1 MVFSCSLCPYRSDR
15 RFHLIKHTFDCHSME
30 PSFHFICGMQGCQHS
45 FKFGSSFSSFKS
57 HASRKHKNW
66 QAILE
71 VNDAESSISSLSA
84 AISTFDSG
92 DVDLPFL
99 SPVTNEPDSTMVQ
112 PSASFVQDNSDL
124 NRSENS
130 ADSGVSP
137 ASKSA
142 AMFLLTLK
150 ERYNL
155 PQTAIDFAVG
165 TIHGII
171 SNVCDSI
178 QVPHACEVED
188 PFGLLETEYKQNKF
202 YRDVFGLVVS
212 VQLHVLHV
220 QAKIHFI

>member
-1 MVFSCSLCPYRSDR
+1 MVFSCSLCPYRSDA
-15 RFHLIKHTFDCHSME
+15 RFHLIKHTFDCHAME
-30 PSFHFICGMQGCQHS
+30 PSFHFICGLQGCQHS

-66 QAILE
+66 QAVLE
-71 VNDAESSISSLSA
+71 VDDAESSIRSA
-84 AISTFDSG
+84 AVTTFDSVPPGG
-92 DVDLPFL
+92 DVDLPL
-99 SPVTNEPDSTMVQ
+99 ISPVTNEPDLPMVQ
-112 PSASFVQDNSDL
+112 PSVSFVQDNSDP

-130 ADSGVSP
+130 AESGVSP

-142 AMFLLTLK
+142 AMFLLTFK
-150 ERYNL
+150 ERYHL

-165 TIHGII
+165 TINGII

-188 PFGLLETEYKQNKF
+188 PFALLETEYKQNKF

-220 QAKIHFI
+220 QA

>member
-1 MVFSCSLCPYRSDR
+1 
-15 RFHLIKHTFDCHSME
+15 ME
-30 PSFHFICGMQGCQHS
+30 PSFHFICGLQGCQHS

-66 QAILE
+66 QAVLDLE
-71 VNDAESSISSLSA
+71 VDDAESSIRSVSA
-84 AISTFDSG
+84 AVTTFDSVPPG
-92 DVDLPFL
+92 DVDLPLL
-99 SPVTNEPDSTMVQ
+99 SPVTNEPDLTMVQ
-112 PSASFVQDNSDL
+112 PSMSFVQDISDP

-130 ADSGVSP
+130 VESGVSP

-142 AMFLLTLK
+142 AMFLLTFK

-165 TIHGII
+165 TINGII

-188 PFGLLETEYKQNKF
+188 PFALLETEYKQNKF

-212 VQLHVLHV
+212 VYSCMSYMYRC
-220 QAKIHFI
+220 KYIDYK